1 MAKPLARRL
10 EPFLAKRL
18 PPSTEQTLSHKGIFI
33 LPSGFGL
40 AWLVLTLLLYLLG
53 TNYQNNL
60 ILAISL
66 LLTSLFVTC
75 MIYSYRNLE
84 GVTLKRRP
92 LPPIYAGETL
102 AMPLSVSA
110 ARDVHQLALAYPGVT
125 PVYLSVFDEDA
136 SVLVPVPTEKRG
148 LLNPGR
154 LKVESRFP
162 LGLMRTWTWV
172 DLAIEHPVF
181 ASHKE
186 GKMPP
191 FAHAEAGSENE
202 AGLLVTGMDEYQGL
216 RTYIP
221 GESLKQV
228 AWKQLAQ
235 GRGMLSKDFA
245 RPQGAPEWLAL
256 DSLKEGTL
264 EERLSLLSFWVDELA
279 ARQQVYGLIL
289 PGVEIPPGSGEPH
302 RLACQTAMAT
312 FDAPYRR
319 ELLTQGQH
327 ADKQKP
333 ADGDTQTQNR
343 LHTRAADNKAV
354 ENKEAAS

>member
-1 MAKPLARRL
+1 MANRLTRHL

-18 PPSTEQTLSHKGIFI
+18 PPQAEQTLSHKGIFI

-40 AWLVLTLLLYLLG
+40 AWLLLTLLLYLLG

-60 ILAISL
+60 ILGVAL
-66 LLTSLFVTC
+66 LLSSLFVTC

-110 ARDVHQLALAYPGVT
+110 GRDVHQLALAYPGVT

-136 SVLVPVPTEKRG
+136 SVLVPIPTHQRG

-162 LGLMRTWTWV
+162 LGLMRTWIWV
-172 DLAIEHPVF
+172 DLAIDHPVF
-181 ASHKE
+181 ANHLENKI
-186 GKMPP
+186 PP
-191 FAHAEAGSENE
+191 FSHAQDGSENE
-202 AGLLVTGMDEYQGL
+202 AGILVTGMDEYQGL

-235 GRGMLSKDFA
+235 GRGMLSKDFG
-245 RPQGAPEWLAL
+245 RPQGAPEWLNL
-256 DSLKEGTL
+256 DVLQEGTL
-264 EERLSLLSFWVDELA
+264 EERLSLLSYWVDELA

-289 PGVEIPPGSGEPH
+289 PGVEIPPGSGENH
-302 RLACQTAMAT
+302 RLTCQTAMAT
-312 FDAPYRR
+312 FDGPYRHNWIGLR
-319 ELLTQGQH
+319 SLY
-327 ADKQKP
+327 
-333 ADGDTQTQNR
+333 DTPGT
-343 LHTRAADNKAV
+343 HHSSVDSASI
-354 ENKEAAS
+354 NKEAAS